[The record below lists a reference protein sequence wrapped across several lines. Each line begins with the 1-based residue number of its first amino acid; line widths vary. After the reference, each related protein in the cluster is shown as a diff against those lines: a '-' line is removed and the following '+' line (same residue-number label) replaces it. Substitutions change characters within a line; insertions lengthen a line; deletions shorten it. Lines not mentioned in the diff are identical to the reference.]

1 MSLLNKHAVV
11 TGGGS
16 GIGLA
21 ITRAMVNE
29 GVLVTIMGR
38 NMERLA
44 EVANSDKNINAVQVD
59 VTNAESVSKA
69 FKVASNIEPISILVN
84 NAGAAKA
91 APFHKTSLDMWQSTL
106 DVNLTSVFLTTRA
119 AFTDISN
126 ANHGRFINIA
136 STAGVEGAAYTAAY
150 SASKHGVVGLTKSL
164 ALELTKTNVTA
175 NAICPGFTN
184 TNIVEQSINAI
195 MKKTGRNKQ
204 DALKDILGS
213 ANQKRLVEPEEIA
226 KEVIKLCGTAS
237 DTINGKTIII
247 DGN

>member
-1 MSLLNKHAVV
+1 MSLSDTHAVV

-21 ITRAMVNE
+21 ITRALVKE
-29 GVLVTIMGR
+29 GALVTIMGR
-38 NMERLA
+38 KLERLE
-44 EVANSDKNINAVQVD
+44 EVASSDKNINAIQVD
-59 VTNAESVSKA
+59 VTNADSVAEA
-69 FKVASNIEPISILVN
+69 FKKASKTKPISVLVN
-84 NAGAAKA
+84 NAGAATA

-106 DVNLTSVFLTTRA
+106 DVNLTSVFLTSSA
-119 AFTDISN
+119 AFNDIANS
-126 ANHGRFINIA
+126 NHGRFINIA
-136 STAGVEGAAYTAAY
+136 SIAGVEGCAYTTAY

-184 TNIVEQSINAI
+184 TDMVEQSIDTI
-195 MKKTGRNKQ
+195 VQKTGRSRQ
-204 DALKDILGS
+204 DALKDILDA

-226 KEVIKLCGTAS
+226 NEVIKLCATAS
-237 DTINGKTIII
+237 DAINGETIII